1 MLRNYLKITLR
12 NLRKQMGYTFI
23 NVVGLGLGLAVCVL
37 MLLYVQNDLSYDRFH
52 EHADRIYRVGLE
64 GAINGQPLKTVNTS
78 APMAR
83 VLPQEYPEIEYA
95 TRIWDIGPVLFAH
108 GDQQFYEE
116 RFYYT
121 DSTVFDVFS
130 YPLLQ
135 GDPKTALAKPN
146 SVILTETTARKYFGD
161 ENPMGRVLRYE
172 GQEDFTVTGVAAD
185 VPTNTHLRWDMLGS
199 IVSSERAESPVWIS
213 NSFYTYL
220 RLREGSDPADLE
232 AKFPN
237 LVRKYVAPQIEQ
249 ALGQSFEDVLASGLE
264 WGYFLQPLD
273 DIHLHSQGI
282 DGGPGGDGDISYVY
296 ILSMIAVFVLLIACI
311 NFMNLATARSAN
323 RAKEVGL
330 RKMLGSN
337 RRQLINQFLGE
348 SVLLA
353 LVAMLLALIVT
364 IALLPLF
371 NNMAG
376 RTLALGSDVVLGLVG
391 LALGAGVL
399 AGLYPA
405 FVLSSFRPAAVLKG
419 TLATGVRGGRMRSVL
434 VVTQFAISI
443 ALLVGT
449 GVVFDQL
456 RYMQTTNLGFDQD
469 QVVVLRAETQD
480 ARNQFDTFRQA
491 LLQSSDVVEV
501 AGASGIPGRVNNDTV
516 FRPEG
521 AANEQIYDMHV
532 ISATPEYL
540 ETLGLNLVTGR
551 SFSRDRP
558 ADVNSAYVIN
568 ETAARLLG
576 WTPED
581 AVGKALTR
589 VAAGDNDEDLPGQ
602 VVGVVQDFHFDSMHE
617 AISPLAIYLTPG
629 YVYYLPIRIRPD
641 NVPAT
646 LSFIEERYAA
656 FQPTHPFQYTFLDE
670 DFGRL
675 FAQEEKLSRIYGA
688 FTLFAIFIA
697 CLGLFGLAS
706 FVTQHRTKEIGVR
719 KVLGAS
725 VPQIVVLLSKEFTK
739 LVALA
744 FLLAA
749 PVAYL
754 AMDRWLQD
762 FAYRVDV
769 QWYIL
774 ALAGVAALLVAWS
787 TVSYQSI
794 RAAMTDPV
802 KALRYE

>member
-1 MLRNYLKITLR
+1 MLQNYLKITLR
-12 NLRKQMGYTFI
+12 NLRKQIGYTFI

-37 MLLYVQNDLSYDRFH
+37 ILLYVQDDLSYDQFH
-52 EHADRIYRVGLE
+52 EHADTVYRVGLE
-64 GAINGQPLKTVNTS
+64 GAINGQHIKTVSTS
-78 APMAR
+78 APMAA
-83 VLPQEYPEIEYA
+83 VLVQEYPEVVQA
-95 TRIWDIGPVLFAH
+95 TRVLNVGPVLFAK
-108 GDQQFYEE
+108 GTQQFYEDH
-116 RFYYT
+116 FFLT
-121 DSTVFDVFS
+121 DSTVLDVFT

-135 GDPKTALAKPN
+135 GDPKTALAEPN
-146 SVILTETTARKYFGD
+146 SLILTESTARKYFGD
-161 ENPMGRVLRYE
+161 ENPMGQVLRYE
-172 GQEDFTVTGVAAD
+172 GQEDFTVTGIAAD
-185 VPTNTHLRWDMLGS
+185 VPENTHLRWELLGS
-199 IVSSERAESPVWIS
+199 IVSNERAESPVWIS

-220 RLREGSDPADLE
+220 RLREGYNPSDLE
-232 AKFPN
+232 AKFPD
-237 LVRKYVAPQIEQ
+237 LVRKYVAPQVEQ
-249 ALGQSFEDVLASGLE
+249 ALGQSFEEVLAAGLE
-264 WGYFLQPLD
+264 WGYFLQPLT

-282 DGGPGGDGDISYVY
+282 DGGPGREGDISYVY
-296 ILSMIAVFVLLIACI
+296 MLSVIAAFVLLIACI

-330 RKMLGSN
+330 RKVLGSN
-337 RRQLINQFLGE
+337 RRQLIQQFLGE

-353 LVAMLLALIVT
+353 IIAMLLALVVT
-364 IALLPLF
+364 VALLPLF
-371 NNMAG
+371 NNMADKA
-376 RTLALGSDVVLGLVG
+376 LALDSRVVLGLGG
-391 LALGAGVL
+391 LALGAGLL

-419 TLATGVRGGRMRSVL
+419 TLATGASGGRIRSVL

-456 RYMQTTNLGFDQD
+456 RYMQTMRLGFDQE
-469 QVVVLRAETQD
+469 QVVVLRAETEE
-480 ARNQFDTFRQA
+480 ARDQFDAFRQA
-491 LLQSSDVVEV
+491 LLQSPDVVQV
-501 AGASGIPGRVNNDTV
+501 AGASGIPGRFNNDTV

-521 AANEQIYDMHV
+521 APNEKIYDFHV
-532 ISATPEYL
+532 VSATSEYL
-540 ETLGLNLVTGR
+540 ETLGLDLVTGR
-551 SFSRDRP
+551 SFTQERP
-558 ADVNSAYVIN
+558 SDVNSAYVIN
-568 ETAARLLG
+568 ETGARLLG
-576 WTPED
+576 WTPDE
-581 AVGKALTR
+581 AIGKAFTR

-602 VVGVVQDFHFDSMHE
+602 IVGVVQDFHFDSMHE

-629 YVYYLPIRIRPD
+629 YVYYLPIRIRPE
-641 NVPAT
+641 NVPET
-646 LSFIEERYAA
+646 LAFIEEKYAA

-675 FAQEEKLSRIYGA
+675 FEQEEQLSRIYGA

-706 FVTQHRTKEIGVR
+706 FITQQRTKEIGVR
-719 KVLGAS
+719 KVLGAT

-739 LVALA
+739 LVVLA
-744 FLLAA
+744 FVLAA

-754 AMDRWLQD
+754 IMDRWLQD

-769 QWYIL
+769 QWYVL
-774 ALAGVAALLVAWS
+774 ALAGGAALLVAWG

>member
-1 MLRNYLKITLR
+1 MLRNYLKIALR

-37 MLLYVQNDLSYDRFH
+37 ILLYVQDDLSYDRYH
-52 EHADRIYRVGLE
+52 EHADRVHRVLLD
-64 GAINGQPLKTVNTS
+64 GALNGQEFTTVSTS

-95 TRIWDIGPVLFAH
+95 TRVWDIGPVLFAND
-108 GDQQFYEE
+108 DQQFYEE
-116 RFYYT
+116 HFYYV

-135 GDPKTALAKPN
+135 GDPKTALTEPN
-146 SVILTETTARKYFGD
+146 SLVLSESTARKYFGD
-161 ENPMGRVLRYE
+161 EDPMGKVLRFE
-172 GQEDFTVTGVAAD
+172 GSDDFTITGIAAD
-185 VPTNTHLRWDMLGS
+185 VPPNTHLRWDVFGS

-220 RLREGSDPADLE
+220 RLREGADPTDLQ
-232 AKFPN
+232 AKFPDMI
-237 LVRKYVAPQIEQ
+237 RKYVVPQIEQ
-249 ALGQSFEDVLASGLE
+249 ALGQSFEEVLASGLE
-264 WGYFLQPLD
+264 WRYLLQPLT
-273 DIHLHSQGI
+273 DIHLYSQGI

-296 ILSMIAVFVLLIACI
+296 ILSMIAAFVLLIACI

-330 RKMLGSN
+330 RKVLGSN
-337 RRQLINQFLGE
+337 RRQLIYQFLGE
-348 SVLLA
+348 SVFLA
-353 LVAMLLALIVT
+353 LVAMLLALVVT
-364 IALLPLF
+364 VALLPLF
-371 NNMAG
+371 NNMADK
-376 RTLALGSDVVLGLVG
+376 TLALGSDVVLGLVG
-391 LALGAGVL
+391 LALGAGLL

-419 TLATGVRGGRMRSVL
+419 TLALGASGGRMRSML
-434 VVTQFAISI
+434 VVAQFAISI

-456 RYMQTTNLGFDQD
+456 RYMQTMRLGFDQE
-469 QVVVLRAETQD
+469 QVVVLRAETQE
-480 ARNQFDTFRQA
+480 ARDQFDTFRQE
-491 LLQSSDVVEV
+491 LLQSPNVVQI
-501 AGASGIPGRVNNDTV
+501 AGASGIPGRFNNDTV

-532 ISATPEYL
+532 VSATSEYM

-551 SFSRDRP
+551 SFSRDHP

-576 WTPED
+576 WTPEE
-581 AVGKALTR
+581 AIGKAFTR
-589 VAAGDNDEDLPGQ
+589 VAAGENDEDLPGQ
-602 VVGVVQDFHFDSMHE
+602 IVGVVQDFHFDSMHE

-629 YVYYLPIRIRPD
+629 YVYYLPIRIRPE
-641 NVPAT
+641 NVPET
-646 LSFIEERYAA
+646 LAFIEEKYAA

-675 FAQEEKLSRIYGA
+675 FAEEEKLSRIYGA

-706 FVTQHRTKEIGVR
+706 FVTQQRTKEIGVR

-739 LVALA
+739 LVTLA
-744 FLLAA
+744 FVLAA
-749 PVAYL
+749 PVAYF

-762 FAYRVDV
+762 FAYRVNV
-769 QWYIL
+769 QWYVL
-774 ALAGVAALLVAWS
+774 ALAGMAALLVAWG